1 MTAHAILSLR
11 SNRSAL
17 KQFVAACAQT
27 VIFFAA
33 MSGVAV
39 AEYQLLDRVVA
50 IVEDDIILQSELD
63 QQMAMVAGNIKQRG
77 KRLPPVDIL
86 YQQVL
91 ERQVLESLQ
100 LQRAKRIGM
109 RISDQELNDAVI
121 RVAASNNL
129 SLTEFREAIERE
141 GEAYLDV
148 RERVRREM
156 LIQEVQR
163 RSVLRSIS
171 VSPSE
176 IDNFLRSEQGQLL
189 LRGEVNIEHLL
200 LPLDA
205 SASEQDWQDARN
217 TLNTLRKRAIENDS
231 FAAIETAVEA
241 ASASLSSLGW
251 RRLDQVPSLF
261 AERVATMSIGDISDV
276 VRSDSGLHLIRIA
289 AKRGGVDGIVTETH
303 VRHILISPNEIR
315 TDEEAKV
322 LIDSVAAELRAG
334 KSFDALAKQYSED
347 PGSAL
352 IGGDLGWT
360 TPGKLVGEFQ
370 QAMDATAVGDISQPF
385 HSDFGWH
392 ILEVLERRDKDLSEE
407 RSRNLASNV
416 IAEGKYDDELNNW
429 LQDLRDNAFIEI
441 K

>member
-1 MTAHAILSLR
+1 
-11 SNRSAL
+11 
-17 KQFVAACAQT
+17 
-27 VIFFAA
+27 

-129 SLTEFREAIERE
+129 TLTEFREAIERE

-200 LPLDA
+200 LPIDA

-315 TDEEAKV
+315 TDDEAKV

-360 TPGKLVGEFQ
+360 APGKLVGEFQ